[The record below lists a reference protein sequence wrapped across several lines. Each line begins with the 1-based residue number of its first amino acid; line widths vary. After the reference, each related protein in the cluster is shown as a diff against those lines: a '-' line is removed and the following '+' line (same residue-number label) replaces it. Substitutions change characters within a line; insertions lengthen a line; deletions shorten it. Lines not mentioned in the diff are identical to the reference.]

1 MNTNFSGTQHHGIHN
16 ILTKLKIYWF
26 LELFVV
32 HRYLKYIKT
41 IPDNQIQELMDKDYQ
56 NSYIYTK

>member
-1 MNTNFSGTQHHGIHN
+1 MNTNFRGAQHHGIHN

-41 IPDNQIQELMDKDYQ
+41 ISDNQIQEHMVKYYK
-56 NSYIYTK
+56 NFYIYTL